1 MDVGN
6 VMTDSLKYPS
16 SNWKKVLILGV
27 MILFS
32 FLIIPL
38 FIALGY
44 FVRILKASLAG
55 LEDLPEFDEW
65 VDMIV
70 DGIKVFLV
78 GIIYSLP
85 AIVITAVSMIAIWGS
100 LSSIAAMQGMGTTVS
115 PTTALGMFTGIGLVG
130 ILIAI
135 LYMLIITPIL
145 YVAIANMAYNEEL
158 GSAFRFSEIF
168 GLISQIGWVDLIV
181 WYVVVILI
189 GFVVSFIGG
198 IIGII
203 PIIGGIIAALT
214 VYPYYNIFL
223 SRAIAWLYAS
233 AFPEE

>member
-38 FIALGY
+38 FIVLGY
-44 FVRILKASLAG
+44 FIRVLKASLAG

-70 DGIKVFLV
+70 DGIKVLLV
-78 GIIYSLP
+78 GIVYSLP
-85 AIVITAVSMIAIWGS
+85 AIVIMVVSMIAIWGS
-100 LSSIAAMQGMGTTVS
+100 LSSITAIQSTGMS
-115 PTTALGMFTGIGLVG
+115 PTTALGMFTGIGFIGMIV
-130 ILIAI
+130 AI
-135 LYMLIITPIL
+135 LYMIIITPIL
-145 YVAIANMAYNEEL
+145 YIAIANMAYNEEL
-158 GSAFRFSEIF
+158 GAAFRVSEIF

>member
-6 VMTDSLKYPS
+6 VMTDSIKYPS

-27 MILFS
+27 MTLFS

-38 FIALGY
+38 FIAMGY
-44 FVRILKASLAG
+44 FLRVLKASLAG
-55 LEDLPEFDEW
+55 LEELPEFDEW

-70 DGIKVFLV
+70 DGIKVLLV
-78 GIIYSLP
+78 WIVYSLP
-85 AIVITAVSMIAIWGS
+85 AIVIMAVSMITIWGS
-100 LSSIAAMQGMGTTVS
+100 LSSMAAMQSTGMS
-115 PTTALGMFTGIGLVG
+115 PTTALGMFTGIGFVG
-130 ILIAI
+130 MIVAM
-135 LYMLIITPIL
+135 LYLLIITPVV
-145 YVAIANMAYNEEL
+145 YVAIANLAYNEEL
-158 GSAFRFSEIF
+158 GAAFRFSEIL

-189 GFVVSFIGG
+189 GFVVGFITT
-198 IIGII
+198 ILGII
-203 PIIGGIIAALT
+203 PVIGLVISLLV

>member
-6 VMTDSLKYPS
+6 VMTDSIKYPS

-27 MILFS
+27 MTLFS

-38 FIALGY
+38 FIAMGY
-44 FVRILKASLAG
+44 FLRVLKASLAG
-55 LEDLPEFDEW
+55 LEELPEFDEW

-70 DGIKVFLV
+70 DGIKVLLV
-78 GIIYSLP
+78 WIVYSLP
-85 AIVITAVSMIAIWGS
+85 AIVIMAVSMITIWGS
-100 LSSIAAMQGMGTTVS
+100 LSSVAAMQSTGIS
-115 PTTALGMFTGIGLVG
+115 PTTALGMFTGIGFVG
-130 ILIAI
+130 MIVAM
-135 LYMLIITPIL
+135 LYLLIITPVL
-145 YVAIANMAYNEEL
+145 YVAIANLAYNEEL
-158 GSAFRFSEIF
+158 GAAFRFSEIL

-189 GFVVSFIGG
+189 GFVVGFITT
-198 IIGII
+198 ILGII
-203 PIIGGIIAALT
+203 PVIGLVISLLV

>member
-38 FIALGY
+38 FIVLGY
-44 FVRILKASLAG
+44 FVRVLKASLAG

-70 DGIKVFLV
+70 DGIKVLLV
-78 GIIYSLP
+78 GIVYSLP
-85 AIVITAVSMIAIWGS
+85 AIVIMAVSMIAIWGS
-100 LSSIAAMQGMGTTVS
+100 LSSITAMQSTGMS
-115 PTTALGMFTGIGLVG
+115 PTTALGMFTGIGFIGMIV
-130 ILIAI
+130 AI
-135 LYMLIITPIL
+135 LYLLIITPIL

>member
-38 FIALGY
+38 FIVLGY
-44 FVRILKASLAG
+44 FIRVLKASLAG

-70 DGIKVFLV
+70 DGIKVLLV
-78 GIIYSLP
+78 GIVYSLP
-85 AIVITAVSMIAIWGS
+85 AIVIMVVSMIAIWGS
-100 LSSIAAMQGMGTTVS
+100 LSSITAIQSTGMS
-115 PTTALGMFTGIGLVG
+115 PTTALGMFTGIGFIGMIV
-130 ILIAI
+130 AI

-145 YVAIANMAYNEEL
+145 YIAIANMAYNEEL
-158 GSAFRFSEIF
+158 GAAFRVSEIF

>member
-38 FIALGY
+38 FIVLGY
-44 FVRILKASLAG
+44 FVRVLKASLAG

-78 GIIYSLP
+78 GIVYSLP
-85 AIVITAVSMIAIWGS
+85 AIVILAVSMIAIWGS
-100 LSSIAAMQGMGTTVS
+100 LSSITAMQSTGMS
-115 PTTALGMFTGIGLVG
+115 PTTALGMFTGIGFIG
-130 ILIAI
+130 MIIAI

-145 YVAIANMAYNEEL
+145 YIAIANMAYNEEL
-158 GSAFRFSEIF
+158 GAAFRVSEIF

-223 SRAIAWLYAS
+223 SRAMAWLYAS

>member
-6 VMTDSLKYPS
+6 VMTDSIKYPS

-38 FIALGY
+38 FVALGY
-44 FVRILKASLAG
+44 FLRVLKASLAG

-78 GIIYSLP
+78 GIVYSLP
-85 AIVITAVSMIAIWGS
+85 AIVILAVSMIAIWGS
-100 LSSIAAMQGMGTTVS
+100 LSSITAMQSAGMS
-115 PTTALGMFTGIGLVG
+115 PTTALGMFTGIGFVG
-130 ILIAI
+130 MIVAM
-135 LYMLIITPIL
+135 LYLLIITPVL

-158 GSAFRFSEIF
+158 GAAFRFSEII